1 MKIFTLAKKITALI
15 LVLVVATV
23 FIPATA
29 TQNNDSVEYYA
40 RYNPYEQFMSKAVN
54 APKDARSTVDYSG
67 IDFYVSGSYYEATLA
82 PMDSTWR
89 DKSKNDLYISE
100 LSATDTNGHHNN
112 CNFLCSESYGN
123 SVGSRLATSQSGGMI
138 KLAFTAPESGIYKVV
153 PLEVTGAG
161 GKSMLLTSPQSYSG
175 MKPEYFTQTF
185 KIMHGQTMLFSKT
198 LTLNNYA
205 DVTADIAD
213 DISVTLAKGETL
225 DFYFESNEFWG
236 RTNLYTNFEIWLTEY
251 SSDSVSEV
259 YFKNSNYIIGMDEV
273 VNISPVIVPPTAN
286 NQKVTYTVDNESIL
300 SVKEDGTVEPKK
312 AGYTTVRVKT
322 EDGGFEAET
331 VVAIYDKDA
340 PVYKIKDLYDAAV
353 EKIGDVSATTTVD
366 NDIKT
371 AWQALYF
378 NGTDYAPSEKVTREQ
393 WNNSFGIKFHS
404 SKVNYNGAGV
414 SQYYSSG
421 EFFSTLFYGRQDAE
435 IKGAAYQFT
444 APKYGI
450 YSLTSDVNNISL
462 AASTVNYMNADANAK
477 TKDLVVNF
485 YLNDSKIHTT
495 TLNINNT
502 SVPFPTINS
511 LEMNEGDTLR
521 IELVTEIW
529 EKGQVVLFPK
539 MIQVLS
545 EKPTV
550 PTTGI
555 TLSDLQVS
563 LTKGGTHALIT
574 TVLPLTASDKEV
586 VYASSDKTVATVSA
600 DGVITAV
607 APGTAVITA
616 KCKNF
621 DFSAE
626 CGVTVTAE
634 KLNFIKSLWQPTL
647 DKIEKEKVLT
657 EYTTDCQFISGAL
670 ADGVYTDF
678 EYAMNL
684 GWGNP
689 RAVIYTSDTNEKGSS
704 TSKQSVNISDGYAII
719 GSYNADSWVYA
730 GYKAD
735 ADGMYTLSPSDACKN
750 ISLALASYCTL
761 EDIVKWGE
769 DLPFYVRITKNGKT
783 IWPQN
788 NPKGI
793 ELIPS
798 KTSSVAIPT
807 LKNLKLYK
815 GDVIRLEVLGQSKIP
830 SRHVTVKF
838 DFDMQMDSSVAVDV
852 PVKSVS
858 ISDSRCE
865 LSKGVSY
872 QLSANVLPSNASN
885 KNIKWVSS
893 DVSVVKVNST
903 GKVTTVNQG
912 NAIVYAVSE
921 ENGEIKAQCN
931 VTVTSF
937 EVIKYTPDEL
947 KASLDAKLG
956 DRVIV
961 NAEAIDLDTN
971 WSAQFKVSDSDDW
984 ETLSALT
991 TYDWKNTGSPA
1002 SYSFKY
1008 ANRTAVGLESVSGYH
1023 TPYVSTTDVQ
1033 AAMVFTADRSGT
1045 YTITPDLRN
1054 ASIYIPGTYVNGH
1067 IVAAD
1072 KTKEYKFSILVNDK
1086 EVYSVKI
1093 SAANSSA
1100 AFPTIENIFLNAK
1113 DTIRFVITD
1122 NKESS
1127 SPIYAYFSP
1136 VISLVKPDP
1145 VDHAPSAENCEYILE
1160 PDKVFTVKLKAIHPN
1175 GRAIKFDVL
1184 DSNPKASLK
1193 IDEKGI
1199 MTYTPSKGYKGID
1212 VRRIKLS
1219 DSIGKS
1225 SVVTVTFMVANRY
1238 DAVEILSA
1246 LFMKADPDLSD
1257 NGGVALS
1264 YGDSVWKYQYTY
1276 DGLSYANGSPKY
1288 YDTDTISVIVNGGW
1302 WGYNTYS
1309 EKMPQACICEVN
1321 GVAAI
1326 KVMAGHSPWGKNA
1339 VGGVTFIAPNSGT
1352 YLLRANELFD
1362 SISIAADLSN
1372 ELFKNPMN
1380 VWISKN
1386 GKKIW
1391 PEDES
1396 SAELSRENLEVS
1408 FPELKVAMQKG
1419 DTLRVCISGNDY
1431 NERQNLMAVA
1441 PTVFDIGAYD
1451 ARFDP
1456 NTEKEGGTVITDDD
1470 GEPMVRYDGFSMK
1483 AEKILALKGNYSQ
1496 PVVKDG
1502 YTVDKIKSLEQTA
1515 PFELSISYEECENA
1529 AGYTVIVYRKT
1540 DDGYEL
1546 FSQVDSD
1553 KITAT
1558 VTGLEAGE
1566 YAVQV
1571 SAVDKFGQYVEIY
1584 TSKDFSVDASGNIEF
1599 KNPVSILLIV
1609 IIAAA
1614 VVLVLG
1620 AAVTAVI
1627 IIRKRKSGVKL

>member
-1 MKIFTLAKKITALI
+1 MKVLTLAKKITALL
-15 LVLVVATV
+15 LVLVVAAV
-23 FIPATA
+23 VIPVAA
-29 TQNNDSVEYYA
+29 SQNNDSVEYYA
-40 RYNPYEQFMSKAVN
+40 RYNPYEQIMSKAEN
-54 APKDARSTVDYSG
+54 APKNARSTVDYSG
-67 IDFYVSGSYYEATLA
+67 IDFSMWGSYYEATLA
-82 PMDSTWR
+82 QMDSTWR

-112 CNFLCSESYGN
+112 CNFLCSESYSN
-123 SVGSRLATSQSGGMI
+123 SVGSRLATNKSGGMI
-138 KLAFTAPESGIYKVV
+138 KLSFAAPEAGVYKVI
-153 PLEVTGAG
+153 PLEIEKAG
-161 GKSMLLTSPQSYSG
+161 GKSMLLTSPQSYDG

-185 KIMHGQTMLFSKT
+185 KVMHGQTVLFTET
-198 LTLNNYA
+198 LTLDNYA
-205 DVTADIAD
+205 DVTADID
-213 DISVTLAKGETL
+213 NNISVTLAKGETL

-236 RTNLYTNFEIWLTEY
+236 RTNLYVNFEIWLTEY

-259 YFKNSNYIIGMDEV
+259 YFKNSNYIIGTDES

-286 NQKVTYTVDNESIL
+286 NQKVIYTVDNEGVL
-300 SVKEDGTVEPKK
+300 TVKADGTVEPKK

-322 EDGGFEAET
+322 DDGGFEAET
-331 VVAIYDKDA
+331 VVAIYDSNA
-340 PVYKIKDLYDAAV
+340 PVYQIKDLYDAAV
-353 EKIGDVSATTTVD
+353 EKIGDVSVTTTLD

-378 NGTDYAPSEKVTREQ
+378 NGTDYALCEKVTREQ

-404 SKVNYNGAGV
+404 SQVNYNGAGV
-414 SQYYSSG
+414 SQYYSGG
-421 EFFSTLFYGRQDAE
+421 EFYSTLFYGRQDAAL
-435 IKGAAYQFT
+435 KGTAYQFT
-444 APKYGI
+444 APEYGI
-450 YSLTSDVNNISL
+450 YSLTSDIADISL
-462 AASTVNYMNADANAK
+462 AASTVNYMNSDANAK

-485 YLNDSKIHTT
+485 YLNDSKIHSA

-502 SVPFPTINS
+502 SVPFPTLNS
-511 LEMNEGDTLR
+511 LEMNEGDTVR

-529 EKGQVVLFPK
+529 EKGQVVLYPK
-539 MIQVLS
+539 MIKVLD

-555 TLSDLQVS
+555 TLSDSSVS
-563 LTKGGTHALIT
+563 LTKGGSHTLIA

-586 VYASSDKTVATVSA
+586 VYTSSDKTVATV
-600 DGVITAV
+600 DKNGVITAI

-621 DFSAE
+621 DFSAD
-626 CGVTVTAE
+626 CSVKVTAE

-657 EYTTDCQFISGAL
+657 EYTTDCQFVSGAL
-670 ADGVYTDF
+670 TDGVYTDF

-719 GSYNADSWVYA
+719 GSYTADSWVYA

-735 ADGMYTLSPSDACKN
+735 ADGLYTFSASDAHKN
-750 ISLALASYCTL
+750 ISLALAGYCTL

-769 DLPFYVRITKNGKT
+769 DLPFYVRITKNGET
-783 IWPQN
+783 IWPKN
-788 NPKGI
+788 NPKGY
-793 ELIPS
+793 ELKPS
-798 KTSSVAIPT
+798 TVNSVAIPT
-807 LKNLKLYK
+807 LSGLKLYK
-815 GDVIRLEVLGQSKIP
+815 GDVIRLEVFGQSKIP

-838 DFDMQMDSSVAVDV
+838 DFDIQMDTAVAVEV

-858 ISDSRCE
+858 ISESRCE

-872 QLSANVLPSNASN
+872 QLSATVSPSNASN
-885 KNIKWVSS
+885 KNIKWISS
-893 DVSVVKVNST
+893 DTSVVKVNST
-903 GKVTTVNQG
+903 GKLTTIKQG

-921 ENGEIKAQCN
+921 ENGEIKTQCN

-937 EVIKYTPDEL
+937 EVIKYIPDEL
-947 KASLDAKLG
+947 KESLDIQLG
-956 DRVIV
+956 DRVVV
-961 NAEAIDLDTN
+961 NAVAVDLDTN
-971 WSAQFKVSDSDDW
+971 WSAQFKALDSDEW
-984 ETLSALT
+984 QTLSALS

-1002 SYSFKY
+1002 SYTFKY
-1008 ANRTAVGLESVSGYH
+1008 ADRTAVGMENVSGYH
-1023 TPYVSTTDVQ
+1023 TPYVSTAEVHS
-1033 AAMVFTADRSGT
+1033 AMVFTADRSGT

-1054 ASIYIPGTYVNGH
+1054 GSIYIPGTYVNGH

-1093 SAANSSA
+1093 SAANSA
-1100 AFPTIENIFLNAK
+1100 VAFPNIENIFLNAK
-1113 DTIRFVITD
+1113 DTIRFVISD
-1122 NKESS
+1122 NLESS

-1136 VISLVKPDP
+1136 VISLIKPDP
-1145 VDHAPSAENCEYILE
+1145 VDHAPTADNCEYILE
-1160 PDKVFTVKLKAIHPN
+1160 PDKLFTAKLKAIHPN
-1175 GRAIKFDVL
+1175 GRAIKFDIL
-1184 DSNPKASLK
+1184 DSNPKATLK

-1219 DSIGKS
+1219 DNIGKS

-1238 DAVEILSA
+1238 DAVEILSEVM
-1246 LFMKADPDLSD
+1246 LKADPDRSD
-1257 NGGVALS
+1257 NGGVSLS

-1309 EKMPQACICEVN
+1309 DKMPQACICEVN

-1339 VGGVTFIAPNSGT
+1339 TGGVTFIAPNSGT

-1362 SISIAADLSN
+1362 SIILSADLTKDI
-1372 ELFKNPMN
+1372 FKNPMS
-1380 VWISKN
+1380 VWIAKN

-1391 PEDES
+1391 PEDDAS
-1396 SAELSRENLEVS
+1396 VKLSREILEVD

-1419 DTLRVCISGNDY
+1419 DTLRVCVSGNDY
-1431 NERQNLMAVA
+1431 NERQNLVSVA
-1441 PTVFDIGAYD
+1441 PTVFDIGTYD
-1451 ARFDP
+1451 TRFDP
-1456 NTEKEGGTVITDDD
+1456 NPEPEGGKVITDDD
-1470 GEPMVRYDGFSMK
+1470 GEPMVKYDGFSLK
-1483 AEKILALKGNYSQ
+1483 AEKLSALKGSYSE
-1496 PVVKDG
+1496 PVVKQG
-1502 YTVDKIKSLEQTA
+1502 YTVDKLRSLEQTA
-1515 PFELSISYEECENA
+1515 PFEFEASYEECENA
-1529 AGYTVIVYRKT
+1529 VGYTVSIYRKT

-1553 KITAT
+1553 KLTAT
-1558 VTGLEAGE
+1558 VSGLEEGE
-1566 YAVQV
+1566 YSIQV
-1571 SAVDKFGQYVEIY
+1571 SAVDKYGQYIEIY
-1584 TSKDFSVDASGNIEF
+1584 TARDFSVDASGNIKF
-1599 KNPVSILLIV
+1599 KNPVNVLLIIIIVAAVLV
-1609 IIAAA
+1609 ILAAA
-1614 VVLVLG
+1614 
-1620 AAVTAVI
+1620 AAGVI
-1627 IIRKRKSGVKL
+1627 IIRKRKLGVKR

>member
-1 MKIFTLAKKITALI
+1 MKVFALAKKITALM
-15 LVLVVATV
+15 LVLLVAAV
-23 FIPATA
+23 FIPVAA
-29 TQNNDSVEYYA
+29 TQGGDSVEYYA
-40 RYNPYEQFMSKAVN
+40 RYNPYEQFISKAVN

-89 DKSKNDLYISE
+89 DKLKNDLYISE

-112 CNFLCSESYGN
+112 CNFLCSESYSN

-138 KLAFTAPESGIYKVV
+138 KLEFTAPESGVYEVV
-153 PLEVTGAG
+153 PLEIAKAG
-161 GKSMLLTSPQSYSG
+161 GKSMMLTSPQSYDG

-185 KIMHGQTMLFSKT
+185 KIMQGQTVLFSKT

-205 DVTADIAD
+205 DVTGDIAK
-213 DISVTLAKGETL
+213 DISVTLAKGEKL

-236 RTNLYTNFEIWLTEY
+236 RTNLYVNFEIWLTEY

-259 YFKNSNYIIGMDEV
+259 YFKKSNYIIGMDES
-273 VNISPVIVPPTAN
+273 VNISPVIVPPTAS
-286 NQKVTYTVDNESIL
+286 NQKVTYSVDNESIL
-300 SVKEDGTVEPKK
+300 SVKEDGTVVPKK

-331 VVAIYDKDA
+331 VVAIYNADA
-340 PVYKIKDLYDAAV
+340 PVYQIKDLYDAAV
-353 EKIGDVSATTTVD
+353 DKIGDVTVTTTID
-366 NDIKT
+366 NNINT

-378 NGTDYAPSEKVTREQ
+378 NGTDYSLCEKVTREQ

-404 SKVNYNGAGV
+404 SEVNFNGAGV

-421 EFFSTLFYGRQDAE
+421 AFYSSLFYGRQDAAL
-435 IKGAAYQFT
+435 KGTAYLFT
-444 APKYGI
+444 APEYGI
-450 YSLTSDVNNISL
+450 YSLTSDIEKISL
-462 AASTVNYMNADANAK
+462 ADSTVNYMNSDANAK
-477 TKDLVVNF
+477 TKDLTVNF
-485 YLNDSKIHTT
+485 YLNDSKIHTA

-511 LEMNEGDTLR
+511 LEMNKGDTLR

-529 EKGQVVLFPK
+529 EKGQVVLYPK
-539 MIQVLS
+539 MVKVLS

-555 TLSDLQVS
+555 TISDSAVS
-563 LTKGGTHALIT
+563 LTKGGTHTLIT

-586 VYASSDKTVATVSA
+586 VYTSSDKTVATVSA
-600 DGVITAV
+600 DGVITAI

-621 DFSAE
+621 DFSAD
-626 CGVTVTAE
+626 CTVKVTAE

-647 DKIEKEKVLT
+647 DKLEKEKELY
-657 EYTTDCQFISGAL
+657 EYVTDSQFVSGAFT
-670 ADGVYTDF
+670 DGVYTDF

-689 RAVIYTSDTNEKGSS
+689 RAVIYTSDTNEKGSI

-719 GSYNADSWVYA
+719 GSYNAGSWVYA

-735 ADGMYTLSPSDACKN
+735 ADGLYTFSGSDSIKD
-750 ISLALASYCTL
+750 ISLALAGYCTL
-761 EDIVKWGE
+761 EDIINWGE
-769 DLPFYVRITKNGKT
+769 DYPFYVRITKNGET
-783 IWPQN
+783 IWPKG
-788 NPKGI
+788 NPNGV
-793 ELIPS
+793 ELKPS
-798 KTSSVAIPT
+798 TKNSVAIPT
-807 LKNLKLYK
+807 LSGIKLYK

-838 DFDMQMDSSVAVDV
+838 DFDIQMDTSVAVDV
-852 PVKSVS
+852 PVKSVN
-858 ISDSRCE
+858 ISESRCE

-872 QLSANVLPSNASN
+872 QLSANVLPANASN
-885 KNIKWVSS
+885 KNIKWISS
-893 DVSVVKVNST
+893 DDSIVKVNST
-903 GKVTTVNQG
+903 GKLTTVNQG
-912 NAIVYAVSE
+912 NAVVYAVSE

-947 KASLDAKLG
+947 KASLDAQLG
-956 DRVIV
+956 DRVVV
-961 NAEAIDLDTN
+961 NAIPADLDTN
-971 WSAQFKVSDSDDW
+971 WSAQFKVSGEDW

-991 TYDWKNTGSPA
+991 TYDWKNTGAPA

-1023 TPYVSTTDVQ
+1023 TPYVSTTEVD

-1072 KTKEYKFSILVNDK
+1072 RTKEYKFSILVNDK

-1093 SAANSSA
+1093 SAANSSV
-1100 AFPTIENIFLNAK
+1100 AFPSIENIFLNAK

-1122 NKESS
+1122 NKEST

-1145 VDHAPSAENCEYILE
+1145 VDHAPSSEDCEYILE
-1160 PDKVFTVKLKAIHPN
+1160 PDKVFTAKLKAIHPN

-1184 DSNPKASLK
+1184 DSNPKAELK
-1193 IDEKGI
+1193 IDEKGL

-1225 SVVTVTFMVANRY
+1225 SVVTVTFMVANKY

-1246 LFMKADPDLSD
+1246 VMLKADPDLTD

-1276 DGLSYANGSPKY
+1276 DGLTYSNGSPKY
-1288 YDTDTISVIVNGGW
+1288 YDTDTVSSIVNGGW

-1309 EKMPQACICEVN
+1309 DKMPQACVCEVN

-1326 KVMAGHSPWGKNA
+1326 QVMAGHSPWGKNA
-1339 VGGVTFIAPNSGT
+1339 TGGVTFIAPDNGT
-1352 YLLRANELFD
+1352 YLLRGNDLFGT
-1362 SISIAADLSN
+1362 IEIAADLTKDI
-1372 ELFKNPMN
+1372 FKNPMH

-1391 PEDES
+1391 PEKEAS
-1396 SAELSRENLEVS
+1396 VELSRENLTAD
-1408 FPELKVAMQKG
+1408 FPELKVAMKKG
-1419 DTLRVCISGNDY
+1419 DTLRVCISGNDH
-1431 NERQNLMAVA
+1431 NERQNLVAVA

-1456 NTEKEGGTVITDDD
+1456 NTEPEGGTVITDDD
-1470 GEPMVRYDGFSMK
+1470 GEPMVKYDGFSMSAGK
-1483 AEKILALKGNYSQ
+1483 LSALKGNYSQ
-1496 PVVKDG
+1496 PIVKSG
-1502 YTVDKIKSLEQTA
+1502 YTVDKIKNLEQTA
-1515 PFELSISYEECENA
+1515 PFEFKVSFDECDGA
-1529 AGYTVIVYRKT
+1529 AGYTVSIYRKT
-1540 DDGYEL
+1540 EDGTEL
-1546 FSQVDSD
+1546 FTQIDSD
-1553 KITAT
+1553 KCEALIS
-1558 VTGLEAGE
+1558 GLEAGE
-1566 YAVQV
+1566 YSIQV
-1571 SAVDKFGQYVEIY
+1571 SAVDKFGQYIEIY
-1584 TSKDFSVDASGNIEF
+1584 TAKDFSVDASGDISF
-1599 KNPVSILLIV
+1599 KNPVNILLII

-1614 VVLVLG
+1614 VLAVLV
-1620 AAVTAVI
+1620 AAGVTVF
-1627 IIRKRKSGVKL
+1627 IIRKKKSGAKL